1 MNKVSFEKVYE
12 RALIIDDELDTCLL
26 LGMLLKKYGIVSMR
40 AHSLA
45 DGLAKLTTE
54 QPQLIFLD
62 NNLPDGTGIDYIEQV
77 RRQMPRARLVR
88 MTAMSALREQALALG
103 ADGFVEKPLDVKKIA
118 SVL

>member
-1 MNKVSFEKVYE
+1 MDNASLEKVYE

-26 LGMLLKKYGIVSMR
+26 LGMFLKKYGIVSMR

-45 DGLAKLTTE
+45 DGLAKLTAE
-54 QPQLIFLD
+54 APQLIFLD
-62 NNLPDGTGIDYIEQV
+62 NNLPDGTGIDYIAQV
-77 RRQMPRARLVR
+77 RQQMPQAKLVM

>member
-26 LGMLLKKYGIVSMR
+26 LGMLLKKYGIVSIR

-77 RRQMPRARLVR
+77 RRQMPRARLVM

>member
-26 LGMLLKKYGIVSMR
+26 LGMLLKKYGIVSIR
-40 AHSLA
+40 THSLA

-77 RRQMPRARLVR
+77 RRQMPRARLVM

>member
-77 RRQMPRARLVR
+77 RRQMPRARLVM